1 MRVKKVDEKMMDA
14 LVCGEL
20 TGEDYRQTIRQIEA
34 NPELWRDCGL
44 AFLREQA
51 VTQAMR
57 QMATQDRLW
66 QPETPSLPESLSE
79 SPSESPSES
88 QISQLPAGPLGEPT
102 RDRASKDVFGDS
114 TSLHPLGS
122 NAASA
127 PLSHVDSGDTRPARA
142 VRNWSA
148 NNRWL
153 ASAGLAASALLGF
166 FLGQFW
172 NQRQL
177 SKERFGKP
185 TELVEASTGSEILT
199 GPFEDSTRAIADAAS
214 SRSSDANLGSTQE
227 SGFNRDSYNKMA
239 GYGNY
244 TGQLLPIDLPI
255 PERLRELERQGK
267 IRIDSSSAVLPVYG
281 NDGTS
286 FIVPVQQLQIV
297 PVVHSY

>member
-66 QPETPSLPESLSE
+66 QPVTS
-79 SPSESPSES
+79 SPTESPSES

-102 RDRASKDVFGDS
+102 RDEASKEIFGDS
-114 TSLHPLGS
+114 TSLYPLGS

-127 PLSHVDSGDTRPARA
+127 PVSQLDSGDTRPART
-142 VRNWSA
+142 VRSWSA

-177 SKERFGKP
+177 SQERFGKQ
-185 TELVEASTGSEILT
+185 TELVEASTGSEILS

-214 SRSSDANLGSTQE
+214 SRPSNANLGSTQE